1 MRNSLLGRNIGLLV
15 GVILT
20 GQLLA
25 GLLVVALVL
34 RPQTIRVADISA
46 RMLNVVS
53 MVMAGR
59 APREQARIVREISM
73 NGDIHLRPA
82 TDPPDARSPA
92 WPNFLERLYMR
103 ALAER
108 LSSQDELAWR
118 TDSGRH
124 LWLQVE
130 LGGSSWWINISPPRP
145 AAPLTSL
152 VIAMVVAFA
161 VALVGGLLLQRRLD
175 RPLRALA
182 RSVAAVQPGVPPAR
196 IDIDGPREVA
206 VVAQALN
213 DMADRIADHEDE
225 RALMLAAIS
234 HDLRTP
240 LARLRLSVEMM
251 PHDDEEL
258 RQSAHR
264 QIEQIDQ
271 ILGQFLDYVRD
282 GREEQPRRVSI
293 DTLVREAAHDAGVA
307 EHRCIDVERELS
319 CDLRAFA
326 MRRAL
331 KNLLENA
338 ARYGAPPIGVRA
350 RSASGALVL
359 DVIDHGGGFDP
370 AMAEHLT
377 RPFTREDAA
386 RSQPGTGL
394 GLAIV
399 RRLIEGEGGYLR
411 FAQEGHR
418 FVSTISIP
426 RRDSGRAGTA
436 TGW

>member
-1 MRNSLLGRNIGLLV
+1 LGRNIGLLV

-20 GQLLA
+20 GQVVA
-25 GLLVVALVL
+25 GVLVVALVL

-53 MVMAGR
+53 MVMDGLD
-59 APREQARIVREISM
+59 PGEQARIVREISM

-82 TDPPDARSPA
+82 TDPPDARSPV

-108 LSSQDELAWR
+108 LSFQDALAWR

-124 LWLQVE
+124 LWLQVA
-130 LGGSSWWINISPPRP
+130 LGGSNWWINISPPRP
-145 AAPLTSL
+145 AAPMTSL

-161 VALVGGLLLQRRLD
+161 VALGGGLLLQRRLD

-182 RSVAAVQPGVPPAR
+182 RSVAAFQPGFTPAR
-196 IDIDGPREVA
+196 IAIDGPTEIA

-213 DMADRIADHEDE
+213 DMADRIAAHESE
-225 RALMLAAIS
+225 RALMLAGVS

-258 RQSAHR
+258 RQGAHR

-271 ILGQFLDYVRD
+271 MLGQFLDYVRD
-282 GREEQPRRVSI
+282 ASEEQPRRVRI

-307 EHRCIDVERELS
+307 EHLLIDVECGLAV
-319 CDLRAFA
+319 DLRAFA
-326 MRRAL
+326 VRRAL

-338 ARYGAPPIGVRA
+338 ARYGAPPISVRS
-350 RSASGALVL
+350 RSAAGALVL

-377 RPFTREDAA
+377 RPFTREDGA
-386 RSQPGTGL
+386 RSKPGTGL

-399 RRLIEGEGGYLR
+399 RRLIEGEGGYLQ
-411 FAQEGHR
+411 FAHEGHR
-418 FVSTISIP
+418 FVATLRIP
-426 RRDSGRAGTA
+426 RRDNGRAGTA
-436 TGW
+436 TGRR